1 MQCVSGARWA
11 AGPTSPSS
19 LHLQITG
26 ALDVR
31 QLLTTIGPAET
42 GALILASLPMSS
54 VVLPIIVV
62 VLFIFMATTID
73 SSAYILA
80 SVSTR
85 ELYADEQPARWNRVL
100 WAIILG
106 LSAMMMLSIGGLEV
120 IQASSVVMALPVLV
134 SLYVLVWAF
143 VKDLLED
150 YGEALA
156 PPPLPAVEYKEGG
169 RSLGDDPTQG

>member
-1 MQCVSGARWA
+1 M
-11 AGPTSPSS
+11 
-19 LHLQITG
+19 
-26 ALDVR
+26 
-31 QLLTTIGPAET
+31 
-42 GALILASLPMSS
+42 ILASLPMSGI
-54 VVLPIIVV
+54 VLPTIVV

-85 ELYADEQPARWNRVL
+85 ELLADEEPARWNRVL
-100 WAIILG
+100 WAVILG
-106 LSAMMMLSIGGLEV
+106 LTAMMMLAIGGLEA
-120 IQASSVVMALPVLV
+120 IQASSIVMALPVLL

-156 PPPLPAVEYKEGG
+156 PPPLPVVEYEEGG
-169 RSLGDDPTQG
+169 RRLGDDSTRS